1 MRQKRADTAKRI
13 EGELPE
19 APSRQESIPD
29 WWSEAASVLDRIR
42 KDTND
47 SVGNVEAQINASNIK
62 ALYESN
68 ADTNTFNDFYKHRLE
83 NLEEA
88 LGIEGQVLGTEN
100 EQEIDNKF
108 IGGGSF

>member
-1 MRQKRADTAKRI
+1 MKQKRATTTRRI
-13 EGELPE
+13 EGQLPE
-19 APSRQESIPD
+19 APLRQEAIPD
-29 WWSEAASVLDRIR
+29 WWQEASSVLDRIR

-47 SVGNVEAQINASNIK
+47 SVNNVEAQINASNIK

-68 ADTNTFNDFYKHRLE
+68 ADTNTFNDYYKHRLE

-88 LGIEGQVLGTEN
+88 LGIDGQAMGTGN

>member
-1 MRQKRADTAKRI
+1 MRRKRADTTRRI

-19 APSRQESIPD
+19 APAKQEAIPN
-29 WWSEAASVLDRIR
+29 WWSEASSVLDRIR
-42 KDTND
+42 TETSE
-47 SVGNVEAQINASNIK
+47 SVINVESKLNAKNIK
-62 ALYESN
+62 SLYEDN
-68 ADTNTFNDFYKHRLE
+68 EDTNTFNDFYKHRLE

>member
-19 APSRQESIPD
+19 APAKQESIPD
-29 WWSEAASVLDRIR
+29 WWSEAGD
-42 KDTND
+42 
-47 SVGNVEAQINASNIK
+47 VEAQINASNIK

-68 ADTNTFNDFYKHRLE
+68 TDTNTFNDYYKHRLE

-88 LGIEGQVLGTEN
+88 LGIDGQAMGTGN

>member
-1 MRQKRADTAKRI
+1 MKRKRSGSVKRI

-19 APSRQESIPD
+19 APSRQEAIPS
-29 WWSEAASVLDRIR
+29 WWNEASSVLDRIR
-42 KDTND
+42 TETSESIT
-47 SVGNVEAQINASNIK
+47 SVESKLNAKKIK
-62 ALYESN
+62 SLYEEN
-68 ADTNTFNDFYKHRLE
+68 EDTNTFNDFYKHRLE